1 MYPSLPSPREM
12 AAWDRAAAE
21 LGLPEALL
29 MENAAREALHALR
42 AETGE
47 PTRELAGVS
56 VLLLMGAGNNGG
68 DAACLARHLLDARAR
83 PVVVHTRP
91 LARSRGAAG
100 RHVRLAR
107 RCGVRFIALPGGDGA
122 LAGILEREAPAI
134 IVDGLL
140 GTGFSGNLRPKEE
153 QLVRTVNAWRE
164 RAFIVALDIP
174 SGLNGLTGQPQP
186 EAVRAHATVTFEAAK
201 PGLVL
206 PEAAPWVGRL
216 HVRPIGIPRRVR
228 DALPASFRLLTPA
241 LAARFP
247 RPSPLWHKGSAG
259 RVLIIGGSVGP
270 QGDLT
275 GAPRLAALGALRAGA
290 GLVTV
295 AAPAGICAAIKAG
308 CPDIMMRPLGPE
320 GTRDWTPDLRDDILR
335 ALAGCDTAVIGPGMG
350 RAEATAALTRDVLG
364 APGSRPPLVID
375 ADALHALARNLP
387 EQDWTDPPDQTAE
400 ATGTK
405 TAADGASPGWTLADL
420 VRPADTLTPH
430 PGEAAFLLG
439 LTSAEVQADRFAAL
453 AALRSLAP
461 GVWLLKGAG
470 TLIARSS
477 GTSSPRSAA
486 TPATSSGGQ
495 DSPVIIAPFAEP
507 TLAVGGSGDVLAGC
521 LAALSAQ
528 LRHESDASELAAS
541 LAVLL
546 HAEAGRL
553 LARRFPARGDTAT
566 DIADALPLARAH
578 FLSPSNRR
586 S

>member
-1 MYPSLPSPREM
+1 M

-42 AETGE
+42 AEAGD
-47 PTRELAGVS
+47 PAGVS
-56 VLLLMGAGNNGG
+56 ILLLMGPGNNGG

-91 LARSRGAAG
+91 LARSKGAAG

-107 RCGVRFIALPGGDGA
+107 RCGVRFVALPDGDAA
-122 LAGILEREAPAI
+122 LRRILEREAPSI

-140 GTGFSGNLRPKEE
+140 GTGFSGALRPRED
-153 QLVRTVNAWRE
+153 QLVKTVNAWRE
-164 RAFIVALDIP
+164 RAFILALDIP
-174 SGLNGLTGQPQP
+174 SGLDGLTGRPLP

-228 DALPASFRLLTPA
+228 EALPPSFRLLTPA
-241 LAARFP
+241 IAARFP
-247 RPSPLWHKGSAG
+247 QPSPVWHKGSAG
-259 RVLIIGGSVGP
+259 RVLVIGGSVGLP
-270 QGDLT
+270 GDLT

-290 GLVTV
+290 GLVTA

-320 GTRDWTPDLRDDILR
+320 GTRDWTPDLKEDFLR
-335 ALAGCDTAVIGPGMG
+335 ALAGCDVAVIGPGMG
-350 RAEATAALTRDVLG
+350 RTEAAAALLRDVLS
-364 APGSRPPLVID
+364 APGPRPPLVID
-375 ADALHALARNLP
+375 ADALHALARLLP
-387 EQDWTDPPDQTAE
+387 GNPRERNGDSGNE
-400 ATGTK
+400 NNGTG
-405 TAADGASPGWTLADL
+405 DGASPGGPLAHL
-420 VRPADTLTPH
+420 IRPADTLTPH

-439 LTSAEVQADRFAAL
+439 RTSAEVQADRFAAL
-453 AALRSLAP
+453 DALRLLAP
-461 GVWLLKGAG
+461 GLWLLKGAG
-470 TLIARSS
+470 TLIARA
-477 GTSSPRSAA
+477 SAGI
-486 TPATSSGGQ
+486 SDGQ
-495 DSPVIIAPFAEP
+495 GNPVLIAPFAEP
-507 TLAVGGSGDVLAGC
+507 ALAVGGSGDVLAGC

-528 LRHESDASELAAS
+528 LRHGPDAPDLAAS

-553 LARRFPARGDTAT
+553 LARRFPARGNTAT
-566 DIADALPLARAH
+566 DIADALPRARAH
-578 FLSPSNRR
+578 FLSPSNSR
-586 S
+586 SCLCCASLPN

>member
-21 LGLPEALL
+21 LGLPETLL

-42 AETGE
+42 AE
-47 PTRELAGVS
+47 AGDPADAS
-56 VLLLMGAGNNGG
+56 ILLLMGAGNNGG

-107 RCGVRFIALPGGDGA
+107 RCGVRFIALPGGDAA
-122 LAGILEREAPAI
+122 LSGILDREAPDI

-140 GTGFSGNLRPKEE
+140 GTGFSGNLRPREE
-153 QLVRTVNAWRE
+153 QLVRTVNTWRE
-164 RAFIVALDIP
+164 RAFIFALDLP
-174 SGLNGLTGQPQP
+174 SGLNGLTGRPQP

-216 HVRPIGIPRRVR
+216 HVRPIGIPRCVQE
-228 DALPASFRLLTPA
+228 ALPPSFRLLTPRI
-241 LAARFP
+241 AARFP
-247 RPSPLWHKGSAG
+247 RPSPVWHKGSAG

-270 QGDLT
+270 LGDLT

-295 AAPAGICAAIKAG
+295 AAPAGICAEIKAG

-320 GTRDWTPDLRDDILR
+320 GTRDWTPDLKDAILR
-335 ALAGCDTAVIGPGMG
+335 ALAGCDAAVIGPGMG
-350 RAEATAALTRDVLG
+350 RAEATAALVRDVLS
-364 APGSRPPLVID
+364 APGPRPPLVID
-375 ADALHALARNLP
+375 ADALHALARRP
-387 EQDWTDPPDQTAE
+387 TAPDPQPR
-400 ATGTK
+400 ATGEEPSEG
-405 TAADGASPGWTLADL
+405 DGSAGGPLTGL
-420 VRPADTLTPH
+420 VRPDDTLTPH

-439 LTSAEVQADRFAAL
+439 RTSAEVQADRFAAL
-453 AALRSLAP
+453 TALRSLAP
-461 GVWLLKGAG
+461 GLWLLKGAG
-470 TLIARSS
+470 TLIARA
-477 GTSSPRSAA
+477 SAH
-486 TPATSSGGQ
+486 PSGGE
-495 DSPVIIAPFAEP
+495 DGPVLIAPFAEP
-507 TLAVGGSGDVLAGC
+507 ALAVGGSGDVLAGC

-528 LRHESDASELAAS
+528 LRHEPDASGLAAS

-553 LARRFPARGDTAT
+553 LARRFPARGNTAT

-578 FLSPSNRR
+578 FLSPSNAR
-586 S
+586 SCLCCASLPD